1 MGRYLLSGL
10 LLLAF
15 GALNAL
21 AAENPE
27 KAAVGL
33 GEVCDKK
40 IGPLCKSGL
49 DCNSAEPGK
58 AGVCANATVPE
69 RSYRH
74 HRNRSVKFNHRE
86 QKLRRPKLTASA
98 LPSKVGSFAMLLA
111 MRRASSSVSTF
122 AIWASFGFS
131 RE

>member
-69 RSYRH
+69 QVVPTPPHLFKENSTIENKKGADRS
-74 HRNRSVKFNHRE
+74 
-86 QKLRRPKLTASA
+86 RRPSL
-98 LPSKVGSFAMLLA
+98 
-111 MRRASSSVSTF
+111 
-122 AIWASFGFS
+122 
-131 RE
+131 

>member
-1 MGRYLLSGL
+1 MGRYLLWGPL
-10 LLLAF
+10 VLVF

-21 AAENPE
+21 AAENPQ

-40 IGPLCKSGL
+40 VGPWCKSGL

-69 RSYRH
+69 Q
-74 HRNRSVKFNHRE
+74 VVPTT
-86 QKLRRPKLTASA
+86 PKQAQ
-98 LPSKVGSFAMLLA
+98 
-111 MRRASSSVSTF
+111 
-122 AIWASFGFS
+122 
-131 RE
+131 

>member
-10 LLLAF
+10 LFLAF

-21 AAENPE
+21 AAG
-27 KAAVGL
+27 VGL

-49 DCNSAEPGK
+49 DCNSAGPGK

-69 RSYRH
+69 Q
-74 HRNRSVKFNHRE
+74 VVPTTP
-86 QKLRRPKLTASA
+86 Q
-98 LPSKVGSFAMLLA
+98 
-111 MRRASSSVSTF
+111 RAQ
-122 AIWASFGFS
+122 
-131 RE
+131 

>member
-1 MGRYLLSGL
+1 MRRYLHLLSAL
-10 LLLAF
+10 LFLAF

-27 KAAVGL
+27 RAAVGL

-69 RSYRH
+69 E
-74 HRNRSVKFNHRE
+74 VAPTTP
-86 QKLRRPKLTASA
+86 Q
-98 LPSKVGSFAMLLA
+98 
-111 MRRASSSVSTF
+111 RAQ
-122 AIWASFGFS
+122 
-131 RE
+131 

>member
-1 MGRYLLSGL
+1 MNQPQSLSPGVFHVGENRMGRYLHLLSGL
-10 LLLAF
+10 LFLAF

-27 KAAVGL
+27 NAAVGL

-40 IGPLCKSGL
+40 VGPLCKSGL

-69 RSYRH
+69 Q
-74 HRNRSVKFNHRE
+74 VVPTPP
-86 QKLRRPKLTASA
+86 Q
-98 LPSKVGSFAMLLA
+98 
-111 MRRASSSVSTF
+111 RAQ
-122 AIWASFGFS
+122 
-131 RE
+131 

>member
-15 GALNAL
+15 SALNAF

-27 KAAVGL
+27 KTAVGL

-49 DCNSAEPGK
+49 ECYSAEPGK

-69 RSYRH
+69 Q
-74 HRNRSVKFNHRE
+74 VVPTTP
-86 QKLRRPKLTASA
+86 Q
-98 LPSKVGSFAMLLA
+98 
-111 MRRASSSVSTF
+111 RAQ
-122 AIWASFGFS
+122 
-131 RE
+131 